1 MELKRIIARD
11 TRSANEKAIQLYGPD
26 VLIISTQ
33 RVEGQTELI
42 VAVDTPVQTGAA
54 PARADASML
63 RPAPPVEGE
72 VVIHPADK
80 AQAFARALEVAM
92 VPSTAP
98 LAAPSMPEGMTDALT
113 ALSRRAQAQQ
123 SQTMAAAQAMA
134 AATLPAAAPEVPQ
147 TSVAPVIAPVSPE
160 PVSMP
165 TLADFAGDAQGA
177 RASRVSRRARE
188 DVSQLVSS
196 WATAEVQSV
205 DGHHALRRSQ
215 ETVEL
220 LRQEMAALRQE
231 FMLSRQMVVMQGQ
244 AGLTPPVQELLAQLM
259 DLGVPASLRT
269 LLMDSVRECDTASEA
284 LAHIGQLLQTAL
296 ERPSASVPQ
305 SGVHALCGPSGA
317 GKTLMVARL
326 AIEAAVHTPVERQA
340 IISFRDG
347 KPGAWSQLQVLAA
360 QAGVSCYRAP
370 DEQALDVLLQELS
383 DRSLIWIDTQGNDFV
398 QQAIPLAE
406 RGLALHAVLPVDAAT
421 ASVQK
426 VMGLRDW
433 AWASLML
440 SKFDEAAH
448 PWPLVKGLCD
458 SPIPVSAVS
467 LSGEVG
473 RASRAFLPA
482 ELVQLALAP
491 VELPQACPPEMIAP
505 VKIAS
510 VKKPSLRQA
519 AVAPLESVSKPVRS
533 RSRASQKVMNG

>member
-1 MELKRIIARD
+1 MALKRIIARD

-54 PARADASML
+54 PARADASVL

-92 VPSTAP
+92 VPSTAS

-123 SQTMAAAQAMA
+123 SQTM
-134 AATLPAAAPEVPQ
+134 PEVPQ
-147 TSVAPVIAPVSPE
+147 TSIAPVIAPVSPE

-305 SGVHALCGPSGA
+305 SGVHAQCGPSGA

-370 DEQALDVLLQELS
+370 DEQALDVPCC
-383 DRSLIWIDTQGNDFV
+383 RSMRR
-398 QQAIPLAE
+398 P
-406 RGLALHAVLPVDAAT
+406 PVCKKSWACAT
-421 ASVQK
+421 
-426 VMGLRDW
+426 GPGPR
-433 AWASLML
+433 
-440 SKFDEAAH
+440 
-448 PWPLVKGLCD
+448 
-458 SPIPVSAVS
+458 
-467 LSGEVG
+467 
-473 RASRAFLPA
+473 
-482 ELVQLALAP
+482 
-491 VELPQACPPEMIAP
+491 
-505 VKIAS
+505 
-510 VKKPSLRQA
+510 
-519 AVAPLESVSKPVRS
+519 
-533 RSRASQKVMNG
+533 